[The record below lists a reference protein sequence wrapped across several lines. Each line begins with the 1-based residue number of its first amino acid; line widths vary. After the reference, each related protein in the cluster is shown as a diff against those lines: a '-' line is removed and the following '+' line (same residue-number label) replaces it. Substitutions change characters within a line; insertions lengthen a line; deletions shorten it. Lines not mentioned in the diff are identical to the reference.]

1 MPPTPPPPCPGFLP
15 LAEKIA
21 LEVTAVIAEGA
32 PPHPPLERVPVT
44 PWPPEGSLVIQCLGS
59 GWRSAS
65 DDGSQKQ
72 ENLP

>member
-1 MPPTPPPPCPGFLP
+1 MPLPPRPGFLP
-15 LAEKIA
+15 LVEKIA

-32 PPHPPLERVPVT
+32 PPPAPALPERVPVT
-44 PWPPEGSLVIQCLGS
+44 PWPPEGSPVIQCLGS